1 MAQPLA
7 HLKRTRREAVGR
19 CKGSAMDFQ
28 WSFPNPITFNIEQ
41 LCDVLNYG
49 VATFFVWADLF
60 WLEQTYKNS
69 ADVI

>member
-1 MAQPLA
+1 MIYDSRDTLILA
-7 HLKRTRREAVGR
+7 GIR
-19 CKGSAMDFQ
+19 
-28 WSFPNPITFNIEQ
+28 NIGQ
-41 LCDVLNYG
+41 VCDVLNYG